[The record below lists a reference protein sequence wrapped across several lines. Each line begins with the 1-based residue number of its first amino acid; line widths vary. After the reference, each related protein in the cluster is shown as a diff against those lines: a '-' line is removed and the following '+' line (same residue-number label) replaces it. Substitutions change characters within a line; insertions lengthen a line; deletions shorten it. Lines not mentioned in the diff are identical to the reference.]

1 MPYSFTFFFHLI
13 ATKTVR
19 QSSFSSSSSFM
30 CLSCFLHLSYKESN
44 FFPCRHL
51 GYLVLSVQI
60 KIIVEDLLQN

>member
-1 MPYSFTFFFHLI
+1 
-13 ATKTVR
+13 
-19 QSSFSSSSSFM
+19 M